1 MKQADFAVG
10 DLVKVIVQDL
20 VEKKTIKTPFE
31 GIVIALRGNQENRTF
46 TVRKP
51 ATGGIAV
58 ERIFSLE
65 APNIESVKVVKKG
78 DVRRAKLY
86 YLRSKANK

>member
-1 MKQADFAVG
+1 MKQADFGVG
-10 DLVKVIVQDL
+10 DSVKVIVQDL

-31 GIVIALRGNQENRTF
+31 GIVIALRGTQGNRTF
-46 TVRKP
+46 TVRKL

-58 ERIFSLE
+58 ERIFSLDS
-65 APNIESVKVVKKG
+65 PNIESVKIVKSG

-86 YLRSKANK
+86 HLRSK